1 MPFDWLSFLDDY
13 GIEYVTS
20 GHEHC
25 TSTFPIQ
32 TNCPLAGTTNYHLG
46 LSPNGNS
53 CWKCGGGH
61 SIYSLLEAWT
71 AHGSNDLK
79 KLMSKYGQGQINLS
93 KTILRSDRSKLLKL
107 PLMKLAKSH
116 ANYLEKRRFNTEQL
130 RLKYELRSIMPI
142 GDYGGRIYIPVVIN
156 GKTVSFTTRTI
167 ADIKPKYIHCPDH
180 ESIVPVKDCLYGI
193 DHCKNNYVIMTE
205 GVTDVWRIGDNSV
218 ALFGKT
224 LSDKQLYTTVKK
236 FTKIFIM
243 LDPDALIQAKKIQQ
257 KLSPYRKTL
266 IVSLKDKDPGDLTP
280 KEMTET
286 LKSIRRLL

>member
-1 MPFDWLSFLDDY
+1 MSFLDDY

-46 LSPNGNS
+46 LSPTGSS
-53 CWKCGGGH
+53 CWKCGCGH
-61 SIYSLLEAWT
+61 SIYALLEAWT
-71 AHGSNDLK
+71 ALGSNDLK
-79 KLMSKYGQGQINLS
+79 KLMSKYGKGQISLS
-93 KTILRSDRSKLLKL
+93 KTVLRSDRGKLLKL
-107 PLMKLAKSH
+107 PLMKLAGNHRK
-116 ANYLEKRRFNTEQL
+116 YLTKRGFNAEKL

-142 GDYGGRIYIPVVIN
+142 GDYGSRIYIPVIVN

-167 ADIKPKYIHCPDH
+167 ADTKPKYIHCPDH

-193 DHCKNNYVIMTE
+193 EYCKNSHVIMTE
-205 GVTDVWRIGDNSV
+205 GVTDVWKIGDDSV

-224 LSDKQLYTTVKK
+224 LSEKQLYTTIKK

-243 LDPDALIQAKKIQQ
+243 LDPDALPQAKKIHQ

-280 KEMTET
+280 EEINET